1 MIKRIFKTASL
12 LMAAAML
19 SVSCDPVENGS
30 TGGGTETPDGSLSL
44 DADKLIIQ
52 SNGEDAVTFT
62 VKLGEEVVTDG
73 VVFHDARNKDAVV
86 DLPDGKFTATKEGEY
101 EIWAEYRA
109 KYTASVIIT
118 AVPTPVPENPEDP
131 QPSSTSFAKKVLF
144 AQFTDATCGN
154 CPVMKLSIKKAWEKY
169 PDLKSKIVKVDI
181 HSMSSLQKDP
191 AYISCGVAN
200 TWPFCYVDFS
210 AGISAMSSVDYN
222 VNVIKKAIDDRYSM
236 PAKAQVAVNAK
247 YADGVITLKTVVKA
261 AQTGKYRIG
270 AWLKEDGIQGT
281 QDDYYNMH
289 EPWMDI
295 FDDSARIL
303 DSKVSNTNYTGHLLG
318 IIEAGKTAEKMFI
331 MNLKPEWKVEN
342 LELVVFVSAEENG
355 FYTVTNVVEGPID
368 GEIKFAYAE

>member
-19 SVSCDPVENGS
+19 SVSCDPAESGT
-30 TGGGTETPDGSLSL
+30 TGGTDSLTL

-62 VKLGEEVVTDG
+62 VKFGDEVVTDE
-73 VVFHDARNKDAVV
+73 VIFHDARNKDAVV
-86 DLPDGKFTATKEGEY
+86 DISGGRFTVTKDGEY

-109 KYTASVIIT
+109 RFSPSVIIT
-118 AVPTPVPENPEDP
+118 AVPTAVPENPEDP
-131 QPSSTSFAKKVLF
+131 QPSSTSFAKKLLF
-144 AQFTDATCGN
+144 VQFTDAGCGN
-154 CPVMKLSIKKAWEKY
+154 CPVMKSSIKAAWEKY

-181 HSMSSLQKDP
+181 HSMTNLKTDP
-191 AYISCGVAN
+191 AYISCGVADS
-200 TWPFCYVDFS
+200 WPYCLVDFS
-210 AGISAMSSVDYN
+210 AGFGAMSNVDYN
-222 VNVIKKAIDDRYSM
+222 VNVIKKAIDDRYKL
-236 PAKAQVAVNAK
+236 PAKAQVAMNAK

-261 AQTGKYRIG
+261 AQTGKYRVG

-281 QDDYYNMH
+281 QDDYLNMH

-318 IIEAGKTAEKMFI
+318 VIEAGKTAEKMFV

-342 LELVVFVSAEENG
+342 LELVVFVSAEESG
-355 FYTVTNVVEGPID
+355 FYTVTNAVEGPID
-368 GEIKFAYAE
+368 GEIRFAYAE